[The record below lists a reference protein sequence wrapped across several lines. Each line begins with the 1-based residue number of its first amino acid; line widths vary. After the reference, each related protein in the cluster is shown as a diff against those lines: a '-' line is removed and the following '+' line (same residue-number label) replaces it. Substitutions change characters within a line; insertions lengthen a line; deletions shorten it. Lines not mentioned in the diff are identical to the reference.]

1 MADEEMVHMPSFE
14 AIETQN
20 AAWALTMP
28 DGQQAVAAAM
38 LRMDADSPW
47 GWGFDVSVYRFDSDG
62 NKWLA
67 DGHQMVYDVQN
78 ADELAGTIPWGLEGE
93 AHRIDPDLLHEV
105 GIYKNDYVANGA
117 QRALE
122 PSEILE
128 TGGLAA
134 AKAALGTAI
143 RHRIDQLGTV
153 QGEGA
158 ISAKAQVE
166 RLKSLAND
174 REVFGVLAQ
183 RSLSAT
189 PGAAPAPSS
198 YRNAAEQVVSSYL
211 LASARKTNAPEPE
224 QTRQQDRNS
233 VFVVV
238 PAKIGRDKD
247 SVRYFDVPQEDG
259 SVKPLAEVTLPFG
272 TKIGGQD
279 ASFYRFVVSA
289 NQIDAGGRSGT
300 RSHSILLPDNN
311 RTTGDPWKITL
322 TRDFGARDANGA
334 WQSDKRTITATSAE
348 LRECCKAQYHAYRER
363 VQQQMASRENHR
375 QQTARPEQTI
385 TNDADGIDLD
395 AELHD
400 AREVSD
406 SMGQPQ
412 ADRDG
417 IRR

>member
-1 MADEEMVHMPSFE
+1 MADEKMVHMPSFE
-14 AIETQN
+14 AVETQN

-28 DGQQAVAAAM
+28 DGQQAVATAM
-38 LRMDADSPW
+38 LRMDVDSPW
-47 GWGFDVSVYRFDSDG
+47 GWGFDVSVFRFDSDG

-78 ADELAGTIPWGLEGE
+78 ADELAGMIPWGLEGE

-143 RHRIDQLGTV
+143 RHRIDQFGSV
-153 QGEGA
+153 QGEDA
-158 ISAKAQVE
+158 VTAKAQAE
-166 RLKSLAND
+166 RLKGLAND
-174 REVFGVLAQ
+174 REAFNSLAK
-183 RSLSAT
+183 RSFSAT
-189 PGAAPAPSS
+189 PGAAPTPAS

-211 LASARKTNAPEPE
+211 LASAGKGTAPEPE
-224 QTRQQDRNS
+224 QAQQPDRNS

-272 TKIGGQD
+272 TNIGGQD

-289 NQIDAGGRSGT
+289 NQIDAGGRSGS
-300 RSHSILLPDNN
+300 RSHSILLPDHN

-334 WQSDKRTITATSAE
+334 WQPDKRTITATSAE

-363 VQQQMASRENHR
+363 VQQQAARRESHR
-375 QQTARPEQTI
+375 QQPARPER
-385 TNDADGIDLD
+385 NVRDDADGIDLD
-395 AELHD
+395 AEMHD

-406 SMGQPQ
+406 GIGQPQ
-412 ADRDG
+412 ADRGG